1 MLTPALYVLA
11 LFLGLS
17 LVVGVLVAV
26 HDGIEYLLARR
37 ARAAGGPAT
46 GNRRTGRAARSA
58 TTGGTAAAHASSGRA
73 VRARVLVVVSTESG
87 LAPAPSVY
95 QARAYQARAY
105 QDRTVRERPAWL
117 EAAARDMA
125 NQRAND
131 SSDRSADRT
140 DWNGYR
146 TDRASPAQRAARA
159 ADRRPRNRRT
169 VQGETAAREIP
180 TREAARLLRN
190 SSGR

>member
-11 LFLGLS
+11 LFLSLS

-46 GNRRTGRAARSA
+46 GNRGTGRAARSA
-58 TTGGTAAAHASSGRA
+58 TASATAGATAAARASSGRA
-73 VRARVLVVVSTESG
+73 VRARDLVVVSTESG
-87 LAPAPSVY
+87 LAPAVVY
-95 QARAYQARAY
+95 QAGAY
-105 QDRTVRERPAWL
+105 QDRTGRERP
-117 EAAARDMA
+117 
-125 NQRAND
+125 
-131 SSDRSADRT
+131 T
-140 DWNGYR
+140 
-146 TDRASPAQRAARA
+146 QRAARA
-159 ADRRPRNRRT
+159 ADRGTRNRGT

-180 TREAARLLRN
+180 PREAARLLRN

>member
-95 QARAYQARAY
+95 QARAYQ
-105 QDRTVRERPAWL
+105 DRTVRERPAWL

-140 DWNGYR
+140 DRNGYR

>member
-11 LFLGLS
+11 LFLGLT

-46 GNRRTGRAARSA
+46 GNRGNGRAARSA
-58 TTGGTAAAHASSGRA
+58 TAGATAAAHASSGRA
-73 VRARVLVVVSTESG
+73 VRARDLVVVSTESG
-87 LAPAPSVY
+87 LAPAVV
-95 QARAYQARAY
+95 YQARAY
-105 QDRTVRERPAWL
+105 QDRTGRERP
-117 EAAARDMA
+117 
-125 NQRAND
+125 
-131 SSDRSADRT
+131 T
-140 DWNGYR
+140 
-146 TDRASPAQRAARA
+146 QRAARA
-159 ADRRPRNRRT
+159 ADRGTRNRGT

-180 TREAARLLRN
+180 PREAARLLRN